1 MALHSNLVFPIKMA
15 TRKSPLA
22 LTQTSLVKD
31 MLLKYYLDW
40 TIELYPLETMGDKML
55 NGPLMEVGGKGLFV
69 KELERALLDRKAD
82 LAIHSMK
89 DMPAEYPHGLALL
102 VIGEREDPRDAF
114 ISDKYECLADL
125 PANAKVGTASLRRQC
140 QLYAIR
146 PDLDI
151 QILRGNINT
160 RLARLMNNDF
170 DAIILAAAGLKRMG
184 FENHINHYFSTEEMI
199 PAPGQGALGIEY
211 RSDDKYLEEKL
222 KVLTNSAVNACL
234 LAERTMA
241 KQLGGNCRAP
251 VGAFCEYKE
260 NKLFLRGLV
269 GSPKGDILL
278 SCYEE
283 GELSSPQALGLR
295 AAETLKAQG
304 ADAVLK
310 MSLGS

>member
-1 MALHSNLVFPIKMA
+1 MTSSFSLKIA

-22 LTQTSLVKD
+22 LQQTSLVKD
-31 MLLKYYLDW
+31 MLIKHYPDW

-69 KELERALLDRKAD
+69 KELEKALLDKKAD
-82 LAIHSMK
+82 FAVHSMK
-89 DMPAEYPHGLALL
+89 DMPAEHPDGLELL
-102 VIGEREDPRDAF
+102 VIGERENPRDVF
-114 ISDKYECLADL
+114 ISDKYKCLADL
-125 PANAKVGTASLRRQC
+125 PPKAKVGTASLRRQC
-140 QLYAIR
+140 QLYAMR
-146 PDLDI
+146 SDLDI

-160 RLARLMNNDF
+160 RIARLMKGDF

-184 FENHINHYFSTEEMI
+184 FENQIKHYFSTEEMI

-211 RSDDKYLEEKL
+211 RSDDKLLKEKL
-222 KVLTNSAVNACL
+222 KVLTNSIVDACL
-234 LAERTMA
+234 LAERTLA

-260 NKLFLRGLV
+260 NKLFLCGLV

-278 SCYEE
+278 TCQEE
-283 GELSSPQALGLR
+283 GELSEPHALGLR
-295 AAETLKAQG
+295 AAEVLKAQG

-310 MSLGS
+310 MSLVS